1 MSTAGTASASG
12 YDADFN
18 YAEADAEL
26 GGGLSLHVGAIAYG
40 DAMHEQDPDER
51 IRLFREACRW
61 YQRSAAF
68 GNAQAATNLGYV
80 YLYGRVGDVD
90 EDAAFTWFSRGAELG
105 NEESCYKLGDLYKAG
120 RGCVKDTDK
129 AVELYHRACAIAQ
142 ETCDPDIPD
151 QAAVLASI
159 FLRLA
164 EWHERS
170 RPVDGSMELAG
181 DLYRR
186 AAELFDVAV
195 DAGLDWYGKAL
206 ESARRG
212 AERVAGS
219 EARSDGETE

>member
-1 MSTAGTASASG
+1 MSTAGTAGTSG
-12 YDADFN
+12 NDADYN
-18 YAEADAEL
+18 YVVTDEEL
-26 GGGLSLHVGAIAYG
+26 GGAPSLYRGAIAYG
-40 DAMHEQDPDER
+40 EAMHEQDTGER
-51 IRLFREACRW
+51 ARLFREACRW

-80 YLYGRVGDVD
+80 YLYGCTGSVD
-90 EDAAFTWFSRGAELG
+90 EYAAFTWFSRGAELG

-129 AVELYHRACAIAQ
+129 AIELYHRACAIAQ

-159 FLRLA
+159 FLRQA

-170 RPVDGSMELAG
+170 KPVDGSMELAG

-212 AERVAGS
+212 AERVAGNGW
-219 EARSDGETE
+219 RFGGETD